1 MRKISPA
8 SRPPSDDAPAGA
20 VDPAAVAEV
29 RAGVLDAEDAGRLSA
44 LLSLMA
50 DPVRVRLLDALE
62 TVDEMC
68 VGDLALALD
77 ISEDAAS
84 YGLRLLRTAGLLRSR
99 KDGRLVR
106 YRLTDRFPEPLLE
119 HCMRELLH
127 LSRLAAGVVDEPG
140 RPTRSRP

>member
-1 MRKISPA
+1 MRKNTE
-8 SRPPSDDAPAGA
+8 PPTPTVPPVPGA
-20 VDPAAVAEV
+20 VDADGVARV
-29 RAGVLDAEDAGRLSA
+29 RAAVLDAEDAARLSA

-62 TVDEMC
+62 TVPEMS
-68 VGDLALALD
+68 VGDLALALE

-84 YGLRLLRTAGLLRSR
+84 YGLRLLRTAGLLQSR

-119 HCMRELLH
+119 HCLRELLH
-127 LSRLAAGVVDEPG
+127 LSRLAAGIDDPG
-140 RPTRSRP
+140 APHAGGHR